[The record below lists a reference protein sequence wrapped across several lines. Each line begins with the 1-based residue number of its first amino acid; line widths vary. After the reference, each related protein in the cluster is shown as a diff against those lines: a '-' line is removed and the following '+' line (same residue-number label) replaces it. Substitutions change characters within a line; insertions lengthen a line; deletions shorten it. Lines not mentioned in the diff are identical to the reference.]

1 MEPFEHL
8 GKLGMTSRTETQ
20 ARRQQLKD
28 AGVDITYAELKKVL
42 EVEANSEVYINDIYT
57 VTVQDA
63 VQAEM
68 VLAGTDTGW
77 PAMWYLSIKRTDRE
91 VIWDWRELQEIKNLI
106 CGEANE
112 GFQLFPAQD
121 RVVDTANQ
129 YHLFVLKEAKLC
141 IPVGFPAG
149 VVTDNPVPNTKQR
162 TLEKEI
168 SDD

>member
-1 MEPFEHL
+1 MEPFQHL
-8 GKLGMTSRTETQ
+8 GKIGMKSRTEIQ
-20 ARRQQLKD
+20 ARRQQLRD
-28 AGVDITYAELKKVL
+28 AGVDITYAELKKVH
-42 EVEANSEVYINDIYT
+42 EVEADSEVYLNDTYT

-68 VLAGTDTGW
+68 VNTDTDAGW

-106 CGEANE
+106 CGKDNE

-141 IPVGFPAG
+141 IPVGFPTG
-149 VVTDNPVPNTKQR
+149 MVTDALIPNTKQR
-162 TLEKEI
+162 TLEKEGG
-168 SDD
+168 DD